1 MNQQENKS
9 NKMKELLLRWLF
21 KRSNILIL
29 AICAVVVVALLIF
42 FSIRKTSIGVND
54 NENTGF
60 TVTQIQQIKTLGE
73 WEFLSISTE
82 EMVDSTRHGLLWRCR
97 IGSYLLWNASFRHKL

>member
-9 NKMKELLLRWLF
+9 NKIKELLLRWLF

-29 AICAVVVVALLIF
+29 AICAVVVVTLLIF
-42 FSIRKTSIGVND
+42 FSIRKTSIGINN

-73 WEFLSISTE
+73 W
-82 EMVDSTRHGLLWRCR
+82 
-97 IGSYLLWNASFRHKL
+97 